1 MSRRAGTIE
10 VADPF
15 SGAGA
20 LRDAVSADDNNGGT
34 RRQNRCAAIRID
46 QRAV

>member
-15 SGAGA
+15 CGAGA
-20 LRDAVSADDNNGGT
+20 RDAVSADDNNGVT

-46 QRAV
+46 RRAV